1 MSFAEHCPAWQKH
14 PPPQSM
20 VFGMHM
26 CVHMIPPH
34 DGAWLRGTH
43 LSAWQQTA
51 GTQSESFVHA
61 AALGAALAVA
71 VGDEA
76 GAPPDVSVDD
86 LGHLATAMAATRRTP
101 LRMSRN
107 VPEATDAP

>member
-1 MSFAEHCPAWQKH
+1 MSFAAHWPAWQKH

-43 LSAWQQTA
+43 LSAWQHTA
-51 GTQSESFVHA
+51 GTQSESLEH
-61 AALGAALAVA
+61 
-71 VGDEA
+71 
-76 GAPPDVSVDD
+76 
-86 LGHLATAMAATRRTP
+86 
-101 LRMSRN
+101 
-107 VPEATDAP
+107 